1 MHHARKFFQNFMS
14 SQFLTMTYSSTLNEL
29 DFSPARTTLPGI
41 SIKLDSA
48 SYLLWKAQE
57 VLILHGDG
65 LSWVCEK

>member
-1 MHHARKFFQNFMS
+1 MQESFSKNFMS

-29 DFSPARTTLPGI
+29 DFPPARTTLPRI

-48 SYLLWKAQE
+48 SYLLWEAQE

-65 LSWVCEK
+65 LSLVCKK

>member
-1 MHHARKFFQNFMS
+1 
-14 SQFLTMTYSSTLNEL
+14 MTYSSTLNEL

-41 SIKLDSA
+41 SIKLESA

-65 LSWVCEK
+65 LSWVREK